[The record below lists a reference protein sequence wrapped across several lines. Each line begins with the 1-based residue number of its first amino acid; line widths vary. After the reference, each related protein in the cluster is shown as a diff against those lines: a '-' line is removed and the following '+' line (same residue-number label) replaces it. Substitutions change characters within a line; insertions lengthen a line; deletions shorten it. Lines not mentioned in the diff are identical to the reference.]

1 MVENNGKKRGR
12 KSKKQL
18 EEEQQN
24 QQQEEIIE
32 ENSEENTSFDLPS
45 VKELANA
52 HKKTEETEGE
62 SSENTESNN
71 SSEASDV
78 SVDLP
83 QDLESNED
91 SSIEDEDEDDYKPS
105 LQAEELANILSA
117 FFHNDEGENVTDML
131 GSIRDSI
138 DKNSRCLIKL
148 SQVIEKLLKD

>member
-1 MVENNGKKRGR
+1 MVENSTKKRGR

-24 QQQEEIIE
+24 QQKEEVNE
-32 ENSEENTSFDLPS
+32 ESSQENTSFYIPT
-45 VKELANA
+45 VKELADVDKKEEDTKSVSNA
-52 HKKTEETEGE
+52 
-62 SSENTESNN
+62 SSDG
-71 SSEASDV
+71 SDV

-83 QDLESNED
+83 QDLESNTGTEVTESENEED
-91 SSIEDEDEDDYKPS
+91 YQPS

-117 FFHNDEGENVTDML
+117 FFHNDDGENVTDML

-148 SQVIEKLLKD
+148 SQVIEKFLKE

>member
-1 MVENNGKKRGR
+1 MVEKSTKKRGR

-24 QQQEEIIE
+24 QQQEEVNE
-32 ENSEENTSFDLPS
+32 ESSEENTSFYIPT
-45 VKELANA
+45 VKELADV
-52 HKKTEETEGE
+52 HKKEEDTKSVSNA
-62 SSENTESNN
+62 SSDG
-71 SSEASDV
+71 SDV

-83 QDLESNED
+83 QDLESNTGTEVTESENEED
-91 SSIEDEDEDDYKPS
+91 YQPS

-117 FFHNDEGENVTDML
+117 FFHNDDGENVTDML

-148 SQVIEKLLKD
+148 SQVIERFLKE

>member
-1 MVENNGKKRGR
+1 MVENSTKKRGR

-24 QQQEEIIE
+24 QQQEEVNE
-32 ENSEENTSFDLPS
+32 ESSEENTSFYIPT
-45 VKELANA
+45 VKELANVD
-52 HKKTEETEGE
+52 KKEEDTKSVSNA
-62 SSENTESNN
+62 SSDG
-71 SSEASDV
+71 SDV

-83 QDLESNED
+83 QDLESNTGTEVTESENEED
-91 SSIEDEDEDDYKPS
+91 YQPS

-117 FFHNDEGENVTDML
+117 FFHNDDGENVTDML

-148 SQVIEKLLKD
+148 SQVIERFLKE

>member
-1 MVENNGKKRGR
+1 MVENSTKKRGR

-24 QQQEEIIE
+24 QQQEESNE
-32 ENSEENTSFDLPS
+32 GSSQENTSFYIPT
-45 VKELANA
+45 VKELANVD
-52 HKKTEETEGE
+52 KKEEDTKSVSNA
-62 SSENTESNN
+62 SSDG
-71 SSEASDV
+71 SDV

-83 QDLESNED
+83 QDLESNTGTEVTESEND
-91 SSIEDEDEDDYKPS
+91 DDYQPS

-117 FFHNDEGENVTDML
+117 FFHNDDGENVTDML

-148 SQVIEKLLKD
+148 SQVIEKFLKE

>member
-1 MVENNGKKRGR
+1 MVENSTKKRGR

-24 QQQEEIIE
+24 QQQEEVNE
-32 ENSEENTSFDLPS
+32 ESSEENTSFYIPT
-45 VKELANA
+45 VKELADVDKKEEDTKSVSNA
-52 HKKTEETEGE
+52 
-62 SSENTESNN
+62 SSDG
-71 SSEASDV
+71 SDV

-83 QDLESNED
+83 QDLESNTGTEVTESENEED
-91 SSIEDEDEDDYKPS
+91 YQPS

-117 FFHNDEGENVTDML
+117 FFHNDDGENVTDML

-148 SQVIEKLLKD
+148 SQVIERFLKE

>member
-1 MVENNGKKRGR
+1 MVENSTKKRGR

-24 QQQEEIIE
+24 QQQEEVNE
-32 ENSEENTSFDLPS
+32 ESSEENTSFYIPT
-45 VKELANA
+45 VKELADVD
-52 HKKTEETEGE
+52 KKEEETKSVSNA
-62 SSENTESNN
+62 SSDG
-71 SSEASDV
+71 SDV

-83 QDLESNED
+83 QDLESNTGTEVTESENEED
-91 SSIEDEDEDDYKPS
+91 YQPS

-117 FFHNDEGENVTDML
+117 FFHNDDGENVTDML

-148 SQVIEKLLKD
+148 SQVIERFLKE

>member
-18 EEEQQN
+18 EEEQQ
-24 QQQEEIIE
+24 EE
-32 ENSEENTSFDLPS
+32 ENKQEIYIPT
-45 VKELANA
+45 VQELANVD
-52 HKKTEETEGE
+52 KKKEESEGE

-83 QDLESNED
+83 QDLESNDD
-91 SSIEDEDEDDYKPS
+91 SSLEGEDEDDYKPS

>member
-1 MVENNGKKRGR
+1 MVENSTKKRGR

-24 QQQEEIIE
+24 QQQEEVNE
-32 ENSEENTSFDLPS
+32 ENSQENTSFYIPT
-45 VKELANA
+45 VKELADV
-52 HKKTEETEGE
+52 HKKEEDAKSVSNA
-62 SSENTESNN
+62 SSDG
-71 SSEASDV
+71 SDV

-83 QDLESNED
+83 QDLESNTGTEVTE
-91 SSIEDEDEDDYKPS
+91 SENEENYQPS

-117 FFHNDEGENVTDML
+117 FFHNDDGENVTDML

-148 SQVIEKLLKD
+148 SQVIERFLKE

>member
-1 MVENNGKKRGR
+1 MVENSTKKRGR

-24 QQQEEIIE
+24 QQQEEVNE
-32 ENSEENTSFDLPS
+32 ESSQENTSFYIPT
-45 VKELANA
+45 VKELADVDKKEEDTKSVSNA
-52 HKKTEETEGE
+52 
-62 SSENTESNN
+62 SSDG
-71 SSEASDV
+71 SDV

-91 SSIEDEDEDDYKPS
+91 SSIEDEDEDDHKPS